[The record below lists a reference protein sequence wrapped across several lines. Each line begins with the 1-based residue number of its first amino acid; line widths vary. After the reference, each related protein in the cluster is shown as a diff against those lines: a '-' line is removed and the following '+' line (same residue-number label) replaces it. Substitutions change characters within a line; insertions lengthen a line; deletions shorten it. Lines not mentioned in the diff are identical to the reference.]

1 MLRQPG
7 PLFSSG
13 LRSSSPG
20 KSSRAGGV
28 RYPGTNRSHSETP
41 NRDVY
46 WSPTLRICDWSFGYR
61 YGHSGSL
68 TTAGSYPWMKD
79 RMGVI
84 MIQAPGHR
92 WRPPSHLLFCILGA
106 GSRISLI
113 PKQLLI
119 PKSIES
125 EHVANALL
133 NLHRKE
139 ETRNYSGVTEYKN
152 KMLLVHWE
160 STSKQS
166 VCASVR
172 V

>member
-1 MLRQPG
+1 
-7 PLFSSG
+7 
-13 LRSSSPG
+13 
-20 KSSRAGGV
+20 
-28 RYPGTNRSHSETP
+28 
-41 NRDVY
+41 
-46 WSPTLRICDWSFGYR
+46 
-61 YGHSGSL
+61 
-68 TTAGSYPWMKD
+68 MKD

-92 WRPPSHLLFCILGA
+92 WCPPSHLLFCILGA

-125 EHVANALL
+125 EHVANVLF

-139 ETRNYSGVTEYKN
+139 ETRNYYSGVTEYKN

-160 STSKQS
+160 STSNNLCVP
-166 VCASVR
+166 VCVCEALLR
-172 V
+172 F